1 MRKFALI
8 VDGTRYGLNRENGIL
23 LTNPTGLGTVS
34 DDSFAGINGSGFF
47 SRVNREV
54 TQGQVIGD
62 LTFFSPSYT
71 KYKSFVDTVVTGTSL
86 QLVYDPDGIEYKADV
101 ELAYITK
108 TEMVSGTY
116 LTAPVA
122 FYLKSLWYTEQT
134 ISGTGSVNVTAGGQA
149 ETGIKVRVTSALTN
163 PTLTLTAGS
172 TEIARAA
179 LTVTT
184 SGIFEYSNY
193 PDDSHIQDAGHGDLL
208 QYVDTSYPVFGRTR
222 SAFNV
227 ALSGA
232 AMNVTVRKYWRSV

>member
-1 MRKFALI
+1 MRRFALI
-8 VDGTRYGLNRENGIL
+8 VDGTRYDLNRENGIL

-34 DDSFAGINGSGFF
+34 NDSYAGINGNGFF

-71 KYKSFVDTVVTGTSL
+71 KYKSFVDTVISGTSL
-86 QLVYDPDGIEYKADV
+86 QLVYDPDGTEYKADV

-108 TEMVSGTY
+108 TEMKDRAY

-122 FYLKSLWYTEQT
+122 FNMKSLWYTEET
-134 ISGTGSVNVTAGGQA
+134 RSGYGSVSVTAGGQT
-149 ETGIKVRVTSALTN
+149 ETGIKVRVTSTLTN
-163 PTLTLTAGS
+163 PVLTLTAGL

-193 PDDSHIQDAGHGDLL
+193 PDDSHIEDAGHGDLL

-222 SAFNV
+222 SAFTV

-232 AMNVTVRKYWRSV
+232 TMNVTVRKYWRSV